1 MLPLVVIVGRP
12 NVGKSTLFNRLIRR
26 NKALTH
32 DRPGVTRDRIYGEV
46 RGDEAEFALVDTGG
60 LVPDSENE
68 IEYEIYNQ
76 TREAIEEAELVLF
89 VVNGREGSTPADEE
103 LAGMLR
109 QSNKPVVF
117 AVNKMDG
124 QEQALAMSP
133 DFYGL
138 GFDPMPVSAEH
149 GVNIPELMHLLAEK
163 LPEISSSGEEEQDKG
178 LRISLLG
185 RPNVGKSSLVNTLA
199 GEKRQI
205 VNSAAGTTRD
215 SVDVT
220 IRKNDRLYTFVD
232 TAGVRKK
239 SRIND
244 SLERFSILR
253 SLKSSKRSEIA
264 FLILDALEGLLSQD
278 KKLLSFLEREKIPFV
293 VLVNK
298 TDQVRRSDMGRMKKY
313 FENELKFCSF
323 APVVYTSAI
332 TRAGLGGLMPL
343 AEKLWKQSHK
353 RVTTGE
359 LNRLIREAVQKHQ
372 PPMVKGKRA
381 KLYYLTQ
388 TDINPPEFV
397 FFVNNASLV
406 KPAYARYLE
415 KQIRKAFALDMTPVK
430 MYFRNR
436 EKKY

>member
-1 MLPLVVIVGRP
+1 
-12 NVGKSTLFNRLIRR
+12 
-26 NKALTH
+26 
-32 DRPGVTRDRIYGEV
+32 
-46 RGDEAEFALVDTGG
+46 
-60 LVPDSENE
+60 
-68 IEYEIYNQ
+68 
-76 TREAIEEAELVLF
+76 
-89 VVNGREGSTPADEE
+89 
-103 LAGMLR
+103 
-109 QSNKPVVF
+109 
-117 AVNKMDG
+117 
-124 QEQALAMSP
+124 
-133 DFYGL
+133 
-138 GFDPMPVSAEH
+138 
-149 GVNIPELMHLLAEK
+149 
-163 LPEISSSGEEEQDKG
+163 
-178 LRISLLG
+178 
-185 RPNVGKSSLVNTLA
+185 
-199 GEKRQI
+199 
-205 VNSAAGTTRD
+205 
-215 SVDVT
+215 
-220 IRKNDRLYTFVD
+220 VD

-253 SLKSSKRSEIA
+253 SLKSSKRSEVA

-298 TDQVRRSDMGRMKKY
+298 TDQVRRSDMSRMKKY
-313 FENELKFCSF
+313 FESELKFCSF

-332 TRAGLGGLMPL
+332 TKAGLGGLMPL